1 MSKFLFFD
9 IDGTLVG
16 KSRHITEKTK
26 EAIQAAKDAGN
37 KVFLCTGRA
46 PTSIVGDVKA
56 LPVDGIVASAG
67 GFVQVDGKYI
77 FKNFMDK
84 YTLSEMMT
92 LFVNHGILFCLE
104 TEHAI
109 YQTPGVNE
117 FFDKRHTKEFG
128 ENVELQRFF
137 ELKRQEENRIPVSK
151 FDLENTG
158 VTKIGFIAPDPIAF
172 YDCVKYIAPMFNIVT
187 FSKYEDDFINNEYIN
202 KAYKNLRDK
211 FVYKEEGFELISKLT
226 KEIEEKNIKEG
237 QEREKYMKNN
247 KPIITYILIFINI
260 VMFVLMY
267 MLGNGSENT
276 NTLIDFGAN
285 YILLTKAGEY
295 YRLITSGFLH
305 IGVIHL
311 LLNMYSLYIVG
322 TQVEYFYGK
331 VKYIIIYLFSLIM
344 GSLFT
349 VALSSVNTV
358 SAGASGAIFGLLGS
372 ILYFGVKY
380 RGYIGNSLVNQIV
393 PVVVLNLIIG
403 FTTPGIGNAAHIGGL
418 VGGYLISMA
427 VGIGIDKKEQ
437 QGSKINGIIIST
449 ILTIFMIYIGFIR

>member
-1 MSKFLFFD
+1 MDLTVMDSYDLLVMKLIHYFIVSENYTPIIIKGIDDEVWLENKNNEYSIIRIVTRKIINKEQYDYD
-9 IDGTLVG
+9 IL
-16 KSRHITEKTK
+16 KTK
-26 EAIQAAKDAGN
+26 HIAKQLKRKLLDFSMNVLSIYLDKNFYTN
-37 KVFLCTGRA
+37 KIDNF
-46 PTSIVGDVKA
+46 DE
-56 LPVDGIVASAG
+56 
-67 GFVQVDGKYI
+67 KYI
-77 FKNFMDK
+77 
-84 YTLSEMMT
+84 S
-92 LFVNHGILFCLE
+92 IL
-104 TEHAI
+104 I
-109 YQTPGVNE
+109 K
-117 FFDKRHTKEFG
+117 D
-128 ENVELQRFF
+128 
-137 ELKRQEENRIPVSK
+137 
-151 FDLENTG
+151 
-158 VTKIGFIAPDPIAF
+158 
-172 YDCVKYIAPMFNIVT
+172 
-187 FSKYEDDFINNEYIN
+187 EDDFINNEYIN

-211 FVYKEEGFELISKLT
+211 FTYKEEGFELISKLT

-237 QEREKYMKNN
+237 QETEKYMRNN

>member
-1 MSKFLFFD
+1 MDLTIMDSYDLLVMKLIHYFIVSENYTPIIIKGIDDEVWLENKNNEYSIIRIVTRKIINKEQYDYD
-9 IDGTLVG
+9 IL
-16 KSRHITEKTK
+16 KTK
-26 EAIQAAKDAGN
+26 HIAKQLKRKLLDFSMNVLSIYLDKNFYTN
-37 KVFLCTGRA
+37 KIDNF
-46 PTSIVGDVKA
+46 DE
-56 LPVDGIVASAG
+56 
-67 GFVQVDGKYI
+67 KYI
-77 FKNFMDK
+77 
-84 YTLSEMMT
+84 S
-92 LFVNHGILFCLE
+92 IL
-104 TEHAI
+104 I
-109 YQTPGVNE
+109 K
-117 FFDKRHTKEFG
+117 D
-128 ENVELQRFF
+128 
-137 ELKRQEENRIPVSK
+137 
-151 FDLENTG
+151 
-158 VTKIGFIAPDPIAF
+158 
-172 YDCVKYIAPMFNIVT
+172 
-187 FSKYEDDFINNEYIN
+187 EDDFINNEYIN

-226 KEIEEKNIKEG
+226 KEIEEKNIKEE
-237 QEREKYMKNN
+237 QIMEKYMKNN

-322 TQVEYFYGK
+322 SQVEYFYGK

-372 ILYFGVKY
+372 ILYFGIKY

-418 VGGYLISMA
+418 IGGYLISMA

-437 QGSKINGIIIST
+437 RSSRINGIIISA
-449 ILTIFMIYIGFIR
+449 ILTIFMIYIGFVR

>member
-1 MSKFLFFD
+1 MDLTVMDSYDLLVMKLIHYFIVSENYTPIIIKGIDDEVWLENKNKEYSIIRIVTRNIINKEQYDYD
-9 IDGTLVG
+9 IL
-16 KSRHITEKTK
+16 KTK
-26 EAIQAAKDAGN
+26 HIVKQLKRKLIDFSMNVLSIYLDKNFYTN
-37 KVFLCTGRA
+37 KIDNF
-46 PTSIVGDVKA
+46 DE
-56 LPVDGIVASAG
+56 
-67 GFVQVDGKYI
+67 KYI
-77 FKNFMDK
+77 
-84 YTLSEMMT
+84 S
-92 LFVNHGILFCLE
+92 IL
-104 TEHAI
+104 I
-109 YQTPGVNE
+109 K
-117 FFDKRHTKEFG
+117 D
-128 ENVELQRFF
+128 
-137 ELKRQEENRIPVSK
+137 
-151 FDLENTG
+151 
-158 VTKIGFIAPDPIAF
+158 
-172 YDCVKYIAPMFNIVT
+172 
-187 FSKYEDDFINNEYIN
+187 EDDFINNEYIN
-202 KAYKNLRDK
+202 KAYKQVIDK
-211 FVYKEEGFELISKLT
+211 FTYKEEGFELISKLT

-322 TQVEYFYGK
+322 SQVEYFYGK

-372 ILYFGVKY
+372 ILYFGIKY

-393 PVVVLNLIIG
+393 PVVVLNLIFG

-418 VGGYLISMA
+418 IGGYLISMA
-427 VGIGIDKKEQ
+427 VGLGIYKKEQ
-437 QGSKINGIIIST
+437 RSSRINGIIISA
-449 ILTIFMIYIGFIR
+449 ILTIFMIYIGFVR

>member
-1 MSKFLFFD
+1 MDLTVMDSYDLLVMKLIHYFIVNENYTPIIIKGIDDEVWLENKNKEYSIIRIVTRNIINKEQYDYD
-9 IDGTLVG
+9 IL
-16 KSRHITEKTK
+16 KTK
-26 EAIQAAKDAGN
+26 HIVKQLKRKLIDFSMNVLSIYLDKNFYTN
-37 KVFLCTGRA
+37 KIDNF
-46 PTSIVGDVKA
+46 DE
-56 LPVDGIVASAG
+56 
-67 GFVQVDGKYI
+67 KYI
-77 FKNFMDK
+77 
-84 YTLSEMMT
+84 S
-92 LFVNHGILFCLE
+92 IL
-104 TEHAI
+104 I
-109 YQTPGVNE
+109 K
-117 FFDKRHTKEFG
+117 D
-128 ENVELQRFF
+128 
-137 ELKRQEENRIPVSK
+137 
-151 FDLENTG
+151 
-158 VTKIGFIAPDPIAF
+158 
-172 YDCVKYIAPMFNIVT
+172 
-187 FSKYEDDFINNEYIN
+187 EDDFINNEYIN
-202 KAYKNLRDK
+202 KAYKQVIDK
-211 FVYKEEGFELISKLT
+211 FTYKEEGFELISKLT

-322 TQVEYFYGK
+322 SQVEYFYGK

-372 ILYFGVKY
+372 ILYFGIKY

-418 VGGYLISMA
+418 IGGYLISMA

-437 QGSKINGIIIST
+437 RSSRINGIIISA
-449 ILTIFMIYIGFIR
+449 ILTIFMIYIGFVR

>member
-1 MSKFLFFD
+1 MDLTIMDSYDLLVMKLIHYFIVSENYTPIIIKGIDDEVWLENKNKEYSIIRIVTKNIINKEQYDYD
-9 IDGTLVG
+9 IL
-16 KSRHITEKTK
+16 KTK
-26 EAIQAAKDAGN
+26 HIVKQLKRKLIDFSMNVLSIYLDKNFYTN
-37 KVFLCTGRA
+37 KIDNF
-46 PTSIVGDVKA
+46 DE
-56 LPVDGIVASAG
+56 
-67 GFVQVDGKYI
+67 KYI
-77 FKNFMDK
+77 
-84 YTLSEMMT
+84 S
-92 LFVNHGILFCLE
+92 IL
-104 TEHAI
+104 I
-109 YQTPGVNE
+109 K
-117 FFDKRHTKEFG
+117 D
-128 ENVELQRFF
+128 
-137 ELKRQEENRIPVSK
+137 
-151 FDLENTG
+151 
-158 VTKIGFIAPDPIAF
+158 
-172 YDCVKYIAPMFNIVT
+172 
-187 FSKYEDDFINNEYIN
+187 EDDFIKNEYIN
-202 KAYKNLRDK
+202 KAYKQVIDK
-211 FVYKEEGFELISKLT
+211 FTYKEEGFELISKLT

-237 QEREKYMKNN
+237 QEREKYMRNN

-372 ILYFGVKY
+372 ILYFGIKY

-418 VGGYLISMA
+418 IGGYLISMA

-437 QGSKINGIIIST
+437 RSSRINGIIISA
-449 ILTIFMIYIGFIR
+449 ILTIFMIYIGFVR

>member
-1 MSKFLFFD
+1 MDLTIMDSYDLLVMKLIHYFIVSENYTPIIIKGIDDEVWLENKNNEYSIIRIVTRKIINKEQYDYD
-9 IDGTLVG
+9 IL
-16 KSRHITEKTK
+16 KTK
-26 EAIQAAKDAGN
+26 HIAKQLKRKLLDFSMNVLSIYLDKNFYTN
-37 KVFLCTGRA
+37 KIDNF
-46 PTSIVGDVKA
+46 DE
-56 LPVDGIVASAG
+56 
-67 GFVQVDGKYI
+67 KYI
-77 FKNFMDK
+77 
-84 YTLSEMMT
+84 S
-92 LFVNHGILFCLE
+92 IL
-104 TEHAI
+104 I
-109 YQTPGVNE
+109 K
-117 FFDKRHTKEFG
+117 D
-128 ENVELQRFF
+128 
-137 ELKRQEENRIPVSK
+137 
-151 FDLENTG
+151 
-158 VTKIGFIAPDPIAF
+158 
-172 YDCVKYIAPMFNIVT
+172 
-187 FSKYEDDFINNEYIN
+187 EDDFINNEYIN

-349 VALSSVNTV
+349 VTLSSVNTV

>member
-1 MSKFLFFD
+1 MDLTIMDSYDLLVMKLIHYFIVSENYTPIIIKGIDDEVWLENKNNEYSIIRIVTRKIINKEQYDYD
-9 IDGTLVG
+9 IL
-16 KSRHITEKTK
+16 KTK
-26 EAIQAAKDAGN
+26 HIAKQLKRKLLDFSMNVLSIYLDKNFYTN
-37 KVFLCTGRA
+37 KIDNF
-46 PTSIVGDVKA
+46 DE
-56 LPVDGIVASAG
+56 
-67 GFVQVDGKYI
+67 KYI
-77 FKNFMDK
+77 
-84 YTLSEMMT
+84 S
-92 LFVNHGILFCLE
+92 IL
-104 TEHAI
+104 I
-109 YQTPGVNE
+109 K
-117 FFDKRHTKEFG
+117 D
-128 ENVELQRFF
+128 
-137 ELKRQEENRIPVSK
+137 
-151 FDLENTG
+151 
-158 VTKIGFIAPDPIAF
+158 
-172 YDCVKYIAPMFNIVT
+172 
-187 FSKYEDDFINNEYIN
+187 EDDFINNEYIN

-305 IGVIHL
+305 IGLIHL

-380 RGYIGNSLVNQIV
+380 RGYIGNSLINQIV
-393 PVVVLNLIIG
+393 PVVALNLIIG

>member
-1 MSKFLFFD
+1 MDLTIMDSYDLLVMKLIHYFIVSENYTPIIIKGIDDEVWIENKNNEYSIIRIVTRKIINKEQYDYD
-9 IDGTLVG
+9 IL
-16 KSRHITEKTK
+16 KTK
-26 EAIQAAKDAGN
+26 HIAKQLKRKLLDFSMNVLSIYLDKNFYTN
-37 KVFLCTGRA
+37 KIDNF
-46 PTSIVGDVKA
+46 DE
-56 LPVDGIVASAG
+56 
-67 GFVQVDGKYI
+67 KYI
-77 FKNFMDK
+77 
-84 YTLSEMMT
+84 S
-92 LFVNHGILFCLE
+92 IL
-104 TEHAI
+104 I
-109 YQTPGVNE
+109 K
-117 FFDKRHTKEFG
+117 D
-128 ENVELQRFF
+128 
-137 ELKRQEENRIPVSK
+137 
-151 FDLENTG
+151 
-158 VTKIGFIAPDPIAF
+158 
-172 YDCVKYIAPMFNIVT
+172 
-187 FSKYEDDFINNEYIN
+187 EDDFINNEYIN

>member
-1 MSKFLFFD
+1 MDLTIMDSYDLLVMKLIHYFIVSENYTPIIIKGIDDEVWLENKNNEYSIIRIVTRKIINKEQYDYD
-9 IDGTLVG
+9 IL
-16 KSRHITEKTK
+16 KTK
-26 EAIQAAKDAGN
+26 HIAKQLKRKLLDFSMNVLSIYLDKNFYTN
-37 KVFLCTGRA
+37 KIDNF
-46 PTSIVGDVKA
+46 DE
-56 LPVDGIVASAG
+56 
-67 GFVQVDGKYI
+67 KYI
-77 FKNFMDK
+77 
-84 YTLSEMMT
+84 S
-92 LFVNHGILFCLE
+92 IL
-104 TEHAI
+104 I
-109 YQTPGVNE
+109 K
-117 FFDKRHTKEFG
+117 D
-128 ENVELQRFF
+128 
-137 ELKRQEENRIPVSK
+137 
-151 FDLENTG
+151 
-158 VTKIGFIAPDPIAF
+158 
-172 YDCVKYIAPMFNIVT
+172 
-187 FSKYEDDFINNEYIN
+187 EDDFINNEYIN

-418 VGGYLISMA
+418 IGGYLISMA

-437 QGSKINGIIIST
+437 RSSRINGIIISA
-449 ILTIFMIYIGFIR
+449 ILTIFMIYIGFVR

>member
-1 MSKFLFFD
+1 MDLTIMDSYDLLVMKLIHYFIVSENYTPIIIKG
-9 IDGTLVG
+9 IDDEVWLENKNNEYSIIRIVTRKIINKEQYDYDVL
-16 KSRHITEKTK
+16 KTK
-26 EAIQAAKDAGN
+26 HIAKQLKRKLLDFSMNVLSIYLDKNFYTN
-37 KVFLCTGRA
+37 KIDNF
-46 PTSIVGDVKA
+46 DE
-56 LPVDGIVASAG
+56 
-67 GFVQVDGKYI
+67 KYI
-77 FKNFMDK
+77 
-84 YTLSEMMT
+84 S
-92 LFVNHGILFCLE
+92 IL
-104 TEHAI
+104 I
-109 YQTPGVNE
+109 K
-117 FFDKRHTKEFG
+117 D
-128 ENVELQRFF
+128 
-137 ELKRQEENRIPVSK
+137 
-151 FDLENTG
+151 
-158 VTKIGFIAPDPIAF
+158 
-172 YDCVKYIAPMFNIVT
+172 
-187 FSKYEDDFINNEYIN
+187 EDDFINNEYIN

-372 ILYFGVKY
+372 ILYFGIKY

-418 VGGYLISMA
+418 IGGYLISMA

-437 QGSKINGIIIST
+437 RSSRINGIIISA
-449 ILTIFMIYIGFIR
+449 ILTIFMIYIGFVR

>member
-1 MSKFLFFD
+1 MDLTIMDSYDLLVMKLIHYFIVSENYTPIIIKGIDDEVWLENKNNEYSIIRIVTRKIINKEQYDYD
-9 IDGTLVG
+9 IL
-16 KSRHITEKTK
+16 KTK
-26 EAIQAAKDAGN
+26 HIAKQLKRKLLDFSMNVLSIYLDKNFYTN
-37 KVFLCTGRA
+37 KIDNF
-46 PTSIVGDVKA
+46 DE
-56 LPVDGIVASAG
+56 
-67 GFVQVDGKYI
+67 KYI
-77 FKNFMDK
+77 
-84 YTLSEMMT
+84 S
-92 LFVNHGILFCLE
+92 IL
-104 TEHAI
+104 I
-109 YQTPGVNE
+109 K
-117 FFDKRHTKEFG
+117 D
-128 ENVELQRFF
+128 
-137 ELKRQEENRIPVSK
+137 
-151 FDLENTG
+151 
-158 VTKIGFIAPDPIAF
+158 
-172 YDCVKYIAPMFNIVT
+172 
-187 FSKYEDDFINNEYIN
+187 EDDFINNEYIN

>member
-1 MSKFLFFD
+1 MDLTIMDSYDLLVMKLIHYFIVSENYTPIIIKGIDDEVWLENKNNEYSIIRIVTRKIINKEQYDYD
-9 IDGTLVG
+9 IL
-16 KSRHITEKTK
+16 KTK
-26 EAIQAAKDAGN
+26 HIAKQLKRKLLDFSMNVLSIYLDKNFYTN
-37 KVFLCTGRA
+37 KIDNF
-46 PTSIVGDVKA
+46 DE
-56 LPVDGIVASAG
+56 
-67 GFVQVDGKYI
+67 KYI
-77 FKNFMDK
+77 
-84 YTLSEMMT
+84 S
-92 LFVNHGILFCLE
+92 IL
-104 TEHAI
+104 I
-109 YQTPGVNE
+109 K
-117 FFDKRHTKEFG
+117 D
-128 ENVELQRFF
+128 
-137 ELKRQEENRIPVSK
+137 
-151 FDLENTG
+151 
-158 VTKIGFIAPDPIAF
+158 
-172 YDCVKYIAPMFNIVT
+172 
-187 FSKYEDDFINNEYIN
+187 EDDFINNEYIN

-372 ILYFGVKY
+372 ILYFGIKY

-418 VGGYLISMA
+418 IGGYLISMA

-437 QGSKINGIIIST
+437 RSSRINGIIISA
-449 ILTIFMIYIGFIR
+449 ILTIFMIYIGFVR

>member
-1 MSKFLFFD
+1 MDLTIMD
-9 IDGTLVG
+9 NYDLLVMKMIHYFIVKENYSPIIIKG
-16 KSRHITEKTK
+16 IEDEIWLENKNNEYSIVRIVTRKIINKEQYDYDVLKTK
-26 EAIQAAKDAGN
+26 HIAKQLKRKLLDFSMN
-37 KVFLCTGRA
+37 VL
-46 PTSIVGDVKA
+46 SIYLDKNFYTKEI
-56 LPVDGIVASAG
+56 DNFDDKYIGIV
-67 GFVQVDGKYI
+67 
-77 FKNFMDK
+77 
-84 YTLSEMMT
+84 
-92 LFVNHGILFCLE
+92 
-104 TEHAI
+104 
-109 YQTPGVNE
+109 
-117 FFDKRHTKEFG
+117 
-128 ENVELQRFF
+128 
-137 ELKRQEENRIPVSK
+137 
-151 FDLENTG
+151 
-158 VTKIGFIAPDPIAF
+158 
-172 YDCVKYIAPMFNIVT
+172 VKD
-187 FSKYEDDFINNEYIN
+187 EDDFINNEYIN

-305 IGVIHL
+305 IGLIHL

-380 RGYIGNSLVNQIV
+380 RGYIGNSLINQIV
-393 PVVVLNLIIG
+393 PVVALNLIIG

>member
-1 MSKFLFFD
+1 MDLTIMDSYDLLVMKLIHYFIVSENYTPIIRIDDEVWLENKNNEYSIIRIVTRKIINKEQYDYD
-9 IDGTLVG
+9 IL
-16 KSRHITEKTK
+16 KTK
-26 EAIQAAKDAGN
+26 HIAKQLKRKLLDFSMNVLSIYLDKNFYTN
-37 KVFLCTGRA
+37 KIDNF
-46 PTSIVGDVKA
+46 DE
-56 LPVDGIVASAG
+56 
-67 GFVQVDGKYI
+67 KYI
-77 FKNFMDK
+77 
-84 YTLSEMMT
+84 S
-92 LFVNHGILFCLE
+92 IL
-104 TEHAI
+104 I
-109 YQTPGVNE
+109 K
-117 FFDKRHTKEFG
+117 D
-128 ENVELQRFF
+128 
-137 ELKRQEENRIPVSK
+137 
-151 FDLENTG
+151 
-158 VTKIGFIAPDPIAF
+158 
-172 YDCVKYIAPMFNIVT
+172 
-187 FSKYEDDFINNEYIN
+187 EDDFINNEYIN

-393 PVVVLNLIIG
+393 PVVILNLIIG

>member
-1 MSKFLFFD
+1 MDLTVMDSYDLLVMKLIHYFIVSENYTPIIIKGIDDEVWLENKNNEYSIIRIVTRKIINKEQYDYD
-9 IDGTLVG
+9 IL
-16 KSRHITEKTK
+16 KTK
-26 EAIQAAKDAGN
+26 HIAKQLKRKLLDFSMNVLSIYLDKNFYTN
-37 KVFLCTGRA
+37 KIDNF
-46 PTSIVGDVKA
+46 DE
-56 LPVDGIVASAG
+56 
-67 GFVQVDGKYI
+67 KYI
-77 FKNFMDK
+77 
-84 YTLSEMMT
+84 S
-92 LFVNHGILFCLE
+92 IL
-104 TEHAI
+104 I
-109 YQTPGVNE
+109 K
-117 FFDKRHTKEFG
+117 D
-128 ENVELQRFF
+128 
-137 ELKRQEENRIPVSK
+137 
-151 FDLENTG
+151 
-158 VTKIGFIAPDPIAF
+158 
-172 YDCVKYIAPMFNIVT
+172 
-187 FSKYEDDFINNEYIN
+187 EDDFINNEYIN

-226 KEIEEKNIKEG
+226 KEIEEKNSKEG

-322 TQVEYFYGK
+322 SQVEYFYGK

-372 ILYFGVKY
+372 ILYFGIKY

-418 VGGYLISMA
+418 IGGYLISMA

-437 QGSKINGIIIST
+437 RSSRINGIIISA
-449 ILTIFMIYIGFIR
+449 ILTIFMIYIGFVR

>member
-1 MSKFLFFD
+1 MDLTVMDSYDLLVMKLIHYFIVSENYTPIIIKGISDEIWLENKNKEYSIIRIVTKNIINKEQYDYD
-9 IDGTLVG
+9 IL
-16 KSRHITEKTK
+16 KTK
-26 EAIQAAKDAGN
+26 HIVKQLKRKLIDFSMNVLSIYLDKNFYTN
-37 KVFLCTGRA
+37 KIDNF
-46 PTSIVGDVKA
+46 DE
-56 LPVDGIVASAG
+56 
-67 GFVQVDGKYI
+67 KYI
-77 FKNFMDK
+77 
-84 YTLSEMMT
+84 S
-92 LFVNHGILFCLE
+92 IL
-104 TEHAI
+104 I
-109 YQTPGVNE
+109 K
-117 FFDKRHTKEFG
+117 D
-128 ENVELQRFF
+128 
-137 ELKRQEENRIPVSK
+137 
-151 FDLENTG
+151 
-158 VTKIGFIAPDPIAF
+158 
-172 YDCVKYIAPMFNIVT
+172 
-187 FSKYEDDFINNEYIN
+187 EDDFINNEYIN
-202 KAYKNLRDK
+202 KAYKQVIDK
-211 FVYKEEGFELISKLT
+211 FTYKEEGFELISKLA

-237 QEREKYMKNN
+237 QEREKYMRNN

-311 LLNMYSLYIVG
+311 LLNIYSLYIVG
-322 TQVEYFYGK
+322 SQVEYFYGK

-372 ILYFGVKY
+372 ILYFGIKY

-393 PVVVLNLIIG
+393 PVAVLNLIIG

-418 VGGYLISMA
+418 IGGYLISMA

-437 QGSKINGIIIST
+437 RSSRINGIIISA
-449 ILTIFMIYIGFIR
+449 ILTIFMIYIGFVR

>member
-1 MSKFLFFD
+1 MDLTVMDSYDLLVMKLIHYFIVSENYTPIIIKGIDDEVWLENKNNEYSIIRIVTRKIINKEQYDYD
-9 IDGTLVG
+9 IL
-16 KSRHITEKTK
+16 KTK
-26 EAIQAAKDAGN
+26 HIAKQLKRKLLDFSMNVLSIYLDKNFYTN
-37 KVFLCTGRA
+37 KIDNF
-46 PTSIVGDVKA
+46 DE
-56 LPVDGIVASAG
+56 
-67 GFVQVDGKYI
+67 KYI
-77 FKNFMDK
+77 
-84 YTLSEMMT
+84 S
-92 LFVNHGILFCLE
+92 IL
-104 TEHAI
+104 I
-109 YQTPGVNE
+109 K
-117 FFDKRHTKEFG
+117 D
-128 ENVELQRFF
+128 
-137 ELKRQEENRIPVSK
+137 
-151 FDLENTG
+151 
-158 VTKIGFIAPDPIAF
+158 
-172 YDCVKYIAPMFNIVT
+172 
-187 FSKYEDDFINNEYIN
+187 EDDFINNEYIN

-211 FVYKEEGFELISKLT
+211 FTYKEEGFELISKLT

-237 QEREKYMKNN
+237 QEREKYMRNN

-322 TQVEYFYGK
+322 SQVEYFYGK

-372 ILYFGVKY
+372 ILYFGIKY

-418 VGGYLISMA
+418 IGGYLISMA

-437 QGSKINGIIIST
+437 RSSRINGIIISA
-449 ILTIFMIYIGFIR
+449 ILTIFMIYIGFVR

>member
-1 MSKFLFFD
+1 MDLTIMDSYDLLVMKLIHYFIVSENYTPIIIKGIDDEVWLENKNNEYSIIRIVTRKIINKEQYDYD
-9 IDGTLVG
+9 IL
-16 KSRHITEKTK
+16 KTK
-26 EAIQAAKDAGN
+26 HIAKQLKRKLLDFSMNVLSIYLDKNFYTN
-37 KVFLCTGRA
+37 KIDNF
-46 PTSIVGDVKA
+46 DE
-56 LPVDGIVASAG
+56 
-67 GFVQVDGKYI
+67 KYI
-77 FKNFMDK
+77 
-84 YTLSEMMT
+84 S
-92 LFVNHGILFCLE
+92 IL
-104 TEHAI
+104 I
-109 YQTPGVNE
+109 K
-117 FFDKRHTKEFG
+117 D
-128 ENVELQRFF
+128 
-137 ELKRQEENRIPVSK
+137 
-151 FDLENTG
+151 
-158 VTKIGFIAPDPIAF
+158 
-172 YDCVKYIAPMFNIVT
+172 
-187 FSKYEDDFINNEYIN
+187 EDDFINNEYIN

-380 RGYIGNSLVNQIV
+380 REYIGNSLVNQIV

>member
-1 MSKFLFFD
+1 MDLTIMDSYDLLVMKLIHYFIVSENYTPIIIKGIDDEVWLENKNNEYSIIRIVTRKIINKEQYDYD
-9 IDGTLVG
+9 IL
-16 KSRHITEKTK
+16 KTK
-26 EAIQAAKDAGN
+26 HIVKQLKRKLIDFSMNVLSIYLDKNFYTN
-37 KVFLCTGRA
+37 KIDNF
-46 PTSIVGDVKA
+46 DE
-56 LPVDGIVASAG
+56 
-67 GFVQVDGKYI
+67 KYI
-77 FKNFMDK
+77 
-84 YTLSEMMT
+84 S
-92 LFVNHGILFCLE
+92 IL
-104 TEHAI
+104 I
-109 YQTPGVNE
+109 K
-117 FFDKRHTKEFG
+117 D
-128 ENVELQRFF
+128 
-137 ELKRQEENRIPVSK
+137 
-151 FDLENTG
+151 
-158 VTKIGFIAPDPIAF
+158 
-172 YDCVKYIAPMFNIVT
+172 
-187 FSKYEDDFINNEYIN
+187 EDDFINNEYIN
-202 KAYKNLRDK
+202 KAYKQVIDK
-211 FVYKEEGFELISKLT
+211 FTYKEEGFELISKLT

-237 QEREKYMKNN
+237 QEREKYMRNN

-322 TQVEYFYGK
+322 SQVEYFYGK

-418 VGGYLISMA
+418 IGGYLISMA

-437 QGSKINGIIIST
+437 RSSRINGIIIST
-449 ILTIFMIYIGFIR
+449 ILTIFMIYIGFVR

>member
-1 MSKFLFFD
+1 MDLTVMDSYDLLVMKLIHYFIVSENYTPIIIKGISDEVWLENKNKEYSIIRIVTKNIINKEQYDYD
-9 IDGTLVG
+9 IL
-16 KSRHITEKTK
+16 KTK
-26 EAIQAAKDAGN
+26 HIVKQLKRKLIDFSMNVLSIYLDKNFYTN
-37 KVFLCTGRA
+37 KIDNF
-46 PTSIVGDVKA
+46 DE
-56 LPVDGIVASAG
+56 
-67 GFVQVDGKYI
+67 KYI
-77 FKNFMDK
+77 
-84 YTLSEMMT
+84 S
-92 LFVNHGILFCLE
+92 IL
-104 TEHAI
+104 I
-109 YQTPGVNE
+109 K
-117 FFDKRHTKEFG
+117 D
-128 ENVELQRFF
+128 
-137 ELKRQEENRIPVSK
+137 
-151 FDLENTG
+151 
-158 VTKIGFIAPDPIAF
+158 
-172 YDCVKYIAPMFNIVT
+172 
-187 FSKYEDDFINNEYIN
+187 EDDFKNNEYIN
-202 KAYKNLRDK
+202 KAYKQVIDK
-211 FVYKEEGFELISKLT
+211 FTYKEEGFELISKLT

-237 QEREKYMKNN
+237 QEREKYMRNN

-322 TQVEYFYGK
+322 SQVEYFYGK

-372 ILYFGVKY
+372 ILYFGIKY

-418 VGGYLISMA
+418 IGGYLISMA

-437 QGSKINGIIIST
+437 KSSRINGIIISS
-449 ILTIFMIYIGFIR
+449 ILTIFMIYIGFVR

>member
-1 MSKFLFFD
+1 MDLTVMDSYDLLVMKLIHYFIVSENYTPIIIKGIDDEVWLENKNNEYSIIRIVTRKIINKEQYDYD
-9 IDGTLVG
+9 IL
-16 KSRHITEKTK
+16 KTK
-26 EAIQAAKDAGN
+26 HIAKQLKRKLLDFSMNVLSIYLDKNFYTN
-37 KVFLCTGRA
+37 KIDNF
-46 PTSIVGDVKA
+46 DE
-56 LPVDGIVASAG
+56 
-67 GFVQVDGKYI
+67 KYI
-77 FKNFMDK
+77 
-84 YTLSEMMT
+84 S
-92 LFVNHGILFCLE
+92 IL
-104 TEHAI
+104 I
-109 YQTPGVNE
+109 K
-117 FFDKRHTKEFG
+117 D
-128 ENVELQRFF
+128 
-137 ELKRQEENRIPVSK
+137 
-151 FDLENTG
+151 
-158 VTKIGFIAPDPIAF
+158 
-172 YDCVKYIAPMFNIVT
+172 
-187 FSKYEDDFINNEYIN
+187 EDDFINNEYIN

-211 FVYKEEGFELISKLT
+211 FTYKEEGFELISKLT

-237 QEREKYMKNN
+237 QEREKYMRNN

-322 TQVEYFYGK
+322 SQVEYFYGK

-418 VGGYLISMA
+418 IGGYLISMA

-437 QGSKINGIIIST
+437 RSSRINGIIISA
-449 ILTIFMIYIGFIR
+449 ILTIFMIYIGFVR

>member
-1 MSKFLFFD
+1 MDLTIMDSYDLLVMKLIHYFIVSENYTPIIIKGIDDEVWLENKNNEYSIIRIVTRKIINKEQYDYD
-9 IDGTLVG
+9 IL
-16 KSRHITEKTK
+16 KTK
-26 EAIQAAKDAGN
+26 HIAKQLKRKLLDFSMNVLSIYLDKNFYTN
-37 KVFLCTGRA
+37 KIDNF
-46 PTSIVGDVKA
+46 DE
-56 LPVDGIVASAG
+56 
-67 GFVQVDGKYI
+67 KYI
-77 FKNFMDK
+77 
-84 YTLSEMMT
+84 S
-92 LFVNHGILFCLE
+92 IL
-104 TEHAI
+104 I
-109 YQTPGVNE
+109 K
-117 FFDKRHTKEFG
+117 D
-128 ENVELQRFF
+128 
-137 ELKRQEENRIPVSK
+137 
-151 FDLENTG
+151 
-158 VTKIGFIAPDPIAF
+158 
-172 YDCVKYIAPMFNIVT
+172 
-187 FSKYEDDFINNEYIN
+187 EDDFINNEYIN

-331 VKYIIIYLFSLIM
+331 VKYIIIYLFSLIT

-393 PVVVLNLIIG
+393 PVVILNLIIG

>member
-1 MSKFLFFD
+1 MDLTVMDSYDLLVMKLIHYFIVSENYTPIIIKGIDDEVWLENKNNEYSIIRIVTRKIINKEQYDYD
-9 IDGTLVG
+9 IL
-16 KSRHITEKTK
+16 KTK
-26 EAIQAAKDAGN
+26 HIVKQLKRKLIDFSMNVLSIYLDKNFYTN
-37 KVFLCTGRA
+37 KIDNF
-46 PTSIVGDVKA
+46 DE
-56 LPVDGIVASAG
+56 
-67 GFVQVDGKYI
+67 KYI
-77 FKNFMDK
+77 
-84 YTLSEMMT
+84 S
-92 LFVNHGILFCLE
+92 IL
-104 TEHAI
+104 I
-109 YQTPGVNE
+109 K
-117 FFDKRHTKEFG
+117 D
-128 ENVELQRFF
+128 
-137 ELKRQEENRIPVSK
+137 
-151 FDLENTG
+151 
-158 VTKIGFIAPDPIAF
+158 
-172 YDCVKYIAPMFNIVT
+172 
-187 FSKYEDDFINNEYIN
+187 EDDFINNEYIN
-202 KAYKNLRDK
+202 KAYKQVIDK
-211 FVYKEEGFELISKLT
+211 FTYKEEGFELISKLT

-237 QEREKYMKNN
+237 QEREKYMRNN

-322 TQVEYFYGK
+322 SQVEYFYGK

-418 VGGYLISMA
+418 IGGYLISMA

-437 QGSKINGIIIST
+437 RSSRINGIIIST
-449 ILTIFMIYIGFIR
+449 ILTIFMIYIGFVR

>member
-1 MSKFLFFD
+1 MDLTVMDSYDLLVMKLIHYFIVSENYTPIIIKGIDDEVWLENKNNEYSIIRIVTRKIINKEQYDYD
-9 IDGTLVG
+9 IL
-16 KSRHITEKTK
+16 KTK
-26 EAIQAAKDAGN
+26 HIAKQLKRKLLDFSMNVLSIYLDKNFYTN
-37 KVFLCTGRA
+37 KIDNF
-46 PTSIVGDVKA
+46 DE
-56 LPVDGIVASAG
+56 
-67 GFVQVDGKYI
+67 KYI
-77 FKNFMDK
+77 
-84 YTLSEMMT
+84 S
-92 LFVNHGILFCLE
+92 IL
-104 TEHAI
+104 I
-109 YQTPGVNE
+109 K
-117 FFDKRHTKEFG
+117 D
-128 ENVELQRFF
+128 
-137 ELKRQEENRIPVSK
+137 
-151 FDLENTG
+151 
-158 VTKIGFIAPDPIAF
+158 
-172 YDCVKYIAPMFNIVT
+172 
-187 FSKYEDDFINNEYIN
+187 EDDFINNEYIN

-211 FVYKEEGFELISKLT
+211 FTYKEEGFELISKLT

-418 VGGYLISMA
+418 IGGYLISMA

-437 QGSKINGIIIST
+437 RSSRINGIIISA
-449 ILTIFMIYIGFIR
+449 ILTIFMIYIGFVR

>member
-1 MSKFLFFD
+1 MDLTVMDSYDLLVMKLIHYFIVSENYTPIIIKGISDEIWLENKNKEYSIIRIVTKNIINKEQYDYD
-9 IDGTLVG
+9 IL
-16 KSRHITEKTK
+16 KTK
-26 EAIQAAKDAGN
+26 HIVKQLKRKLIDFSMNVLSIYLDKNFYTN
-37 KVFLCTGRA
+37 KIDNF
-46 PTSIVGDVKA
+46 DE
-56 LPVDGIVASAG
+56 
-67 GFVQVDGKYI
+67 KYI
-77 FKNFMDK
+77 
-84 YTLSEMMT
+84 S
-92 LFVNHGILFCLE
+92 IL
-104 TEHAI
+104 I
-109 YQTPGVNE
+109 K
-117 FFDKRHTKEFG
+117 D
-128 ENVELQRFF
+128 
-137 ELKRQEENRIPVSK
+137 
-151 FDLENTG
+151 
-158 VTKIGFIAPDPIAF
+158 
-172 YDCVKYIAPMFNIVT
+172 
-187 FSKYEDDFINNEYIN
+187 EDDFINNEYIN
-202 KAYKNLRDK
+202 KAYKQVIDK
-211 FVYKEEGFELISKLT
+211 FTYKEEGFELISKLT

-237 QEREKYMKNN
+237 QEREKYMRNN

-322 TQVEYFYGK
+322 SQVEYFYGK

-372 ILYFGVKY
+372 ILYFGIKY

-418 VGGYLISMA
+418 IGGYLISMA

-437 QGSKINGIIIST
+437 RSSRINGIIISA
-449 ILTIFMIYIGFIR
+449 ILIIFMIYIGFVR

>member
-1 MSKFLFFD
+1 MDLTVMDSYDLLVMKLIHYFIVSENYTPIIIKGISDEIWLENKNKEYSIIRIVTKNIINKEQYDYD
-9 IDGTLVG
+9 IL
-16 KSRHITEKTK
+16 KTK
-26 EAIQAAKDAGN
+26 HIVKQLKRKLIDFSMNVLSIYLDKNFYTN
-37 KVFLCTGRA
+37 KIDNF
-46 PTSIVGDVKA
+46 DE
-56 LPVDGIVASAG
+56 
-67 GFVQVDGKYI
+67 KYI
-77 FKNFMDK
+77 
-84 YTLSEMMT
+84 S
-92 LFVNHGILFCLE
+92 IL
-104 TEHAI
+104 I
-109 YQTPGVNE
+109 K
-117 FFDKRHTKEFG
+117 D
-128 ENVELQRFF
+128 
-137 ELKRQEENRIPVSK
+137 
-151 FDLENTG
+151 
-158 VTKIGFIAPDPIAF
+158 
-172 YDCVKYIAPMFNIVT
+172 
-187 FSKYEDDFINNEYIN
+187 EDDFINNEYIN
-202 KAYKNLRDK
+202 KAYKQVIDK
-211 FVYKEEGFELISKLT
+211 FTYKEEGFELISKLT

-237 QEREKYMKNN
+237 QEREKYKRNN

-322 TQVEYFYGK
+322 SQVEYFYGK

-372 ILYFGVKY
+372 ILYFGIKY

-403 FTTPGIGNAAHIGGL
+403 FTTPGIGNVAHIGGL
-418 VGGYLISMA
+418 IGGYLISMA

-437 QGSKINGIIIST
+437 RSSRINGIIISA
-449 ILTIFMIYIGFIR
+449 ILTIFMIYIGFVR

>member
-1 MSKFLFFD
+1 MDLTIMDSYDLLVMKLIHYFIVSENYTPIIIKGIDDEVWLENKNNEYSIIRIVTRKIINKEQYDYD
-9 IDGTLVG
+9 IL
-16 KSRHITEKTK
+16 KTK
-26 EAIQAAKDAGN
+26 HIAKQLKRKLLDFSMNVLSIYLDKNFYTN
-37 KVFLCTGRA
+37 KIDNF
-46 PTSIVGDVKA
+46 DE
-56 LPVDGIVASAG
+56 
-67 GFVQVDGKYI
+67 KYI
-77 FKNFMDK
+77 
-84 YTLSEMMT
+84 S
-92 LFVNHGILFCLE
+92 IL
-104 TEHAI
+104 I
-109 YQTPGVNE
+109 K
-117 FFDKRHTKEFG
+117 D
-128 ENVELQRFF
+128 
-137 ELKRQEENRIPVSK
+137 
-151 FDLENTG
+151 
-158 VTKIGFIAPDPIAF
+158 
-172 YDCVKYIAPMFNIVT
+172 
-187 FSKYEDDFINNEYIN
+187 EDDFINNEYIN

-437 QGSKINGIIIST
+437 RSSRINGIIISA
-449 ILTIFMIYIGFIR
+449 ILTIFMIYIGFVR

>member
-1 MSKFLFFD
+1 MDLTIMDSYDLLVMKLIHYFIVSENYTPIIIKGIDDEVWLENKNNEYSIIRIVTRKIINKEQYDYD
-9 IDGTLVG
+9 IL
-16 KSRHITEKTK
+16 KTK
-26 EAIQAAKDAGN
+26 HIAKQLKRKLIDFSMNVLSIYLDKNFYTN
-37 KVFLCTGRA
+37 KIDNF
-46 PTSIVGDVKA
+46 DE
-56 LPVDGIVASAG
+56 
-67 GFVQVDGKYI
+67 KYI
-77 FKNFMDK
+77 
-84 YTLSEMMT
+84 S
-92 LFVNHGILFCLE
+92 IL
-104 TEHAI
+104 I
-109 YQTPGVNE
+109 K
-117 FFDKRHTKEFG
+117 D
-128 ENVELQRFF
+128 
-137 ELKRQEENRIPVSK
+137 
-151 FDLENTG
+151 
-158 VTKIGFIAPDPIAF
+158 
-172 YDCVKYIAPMFNIVT
+172 
-187 FSKYEDDFINNEYIN
+187 EDDFINNEYIN
-202 KAYKNLRDK
+202 KAYKQVIDK
-211 FVYKEEGFELISKLT
+211 FTYKEEGFELISKLT

-237 QEREKYMKNN
+237 QEREKYMRNN

-322 TQVEYFYGK
+322 SQVEYFYGK

-372 ILYFGVKY
+372 ILYFGIKY

-418 VGGYLISMA
+418 IGGYLISMA

-437 QGSKINGIIIST
+437 RSSRINGIIISA
-449 ILTIFMIYIGFIR
+449 ILTIFMIYIGFVR

>member
-1 MSKFLFFD
+1 MDLTIMDSYDLLVMKLIHYFIVSENYTPIIIKGIDDEVWLENKNNEYSIIRIVTRKIINKEQYDYD
-9 IDGTLVG
+9 IL
-16 KSRHITEKTK
+16 KTK
-26 EAIQAAKDAGN
+26 HIAKQLKRKLLDFSMNVLSIYLDKNFYTN
-37 KVFLCTGRA
+37 KIDNF
-46 PTSIVGDVKA
+46 DE
-56 LPVDGIVASAG
+56 
-67 GFVQVDGKYI
+67 KYI
-77 FKNFMDK
+77 
-84 YTLSEMMT
+84 S
-92 LFVNHGILFCLE
+92 IL
-104 TEHAI
+104 I
-109 YQTPGVNE
+109 K
-117 FFDKRHTKEFG
+117 D
-128 ENVELQRFF
+128 
-137 ELKRQEENRIPVSK
+137 
-151 FDLENTG
+151 
-158 VTKIGFIAPDPIAF
+158 
-172 YDCVKYIAPMFNIVT
+172 
-187 FSKYEDDFINNEYIN
+187 EDDFINNEYIN

-349 VALSSVNTV
+349 GALSSVNTV

-418 VGGYLISMA
+418 IGGYLISMA

-437 QGSKINGIIIST
+437 RSSRINGIIISA
-449 ILTIFMIYIGFIR
+449 ILTIFMIYIGFVR

>member
-1 MSKFLFFD
+1 MDLTIMDSYDLLVMKLIHYFIVSENYTPIIIKGIDDEVWLENKNNEYSIIRIVTRKIINKEQYDYD
-9 IDGTLVG
+9 IL
-16 KSRHITEKTK
+16 KTK
-26 EAIQAAKDAGN
+26 HIAKQLKRKLLDFSMNVLSIYLDKNFYTN
-37 KVFLCTGRA
+37 KIDNF
-46 PTSIVGDVKA
+46 DE
-56 LPVDGIVASAG
+56 
-67 GFVQVDGKYI
+67 KYI
-77 FKNFMDK
+77 
-84 YTLSEMMT
+84 S
-92 LFVNHGILFCLE
+92 IL
-104 TEHAI
+104 I
-109 YQTPGVNE
+109 K
-117 FFDKRHTKEFG
+117 D
-128 ENVELQRFF
+128 
-137 ELKRQEENRIPVSK
+137 
-151 FDLENTG
+151 
-158 VTKIGFIAPDPIAF
+158 
-172 YDCVKYIAPMFNIVT
+172 
-187 FSKYEDDFINNEYIN
+187 EDDFINNEYIN

-305 IGVIHL
+305 IGLIHL

-437 QGSKINGIIIST
+437 RSSKINGIIISA
-449 ILTIFMIYIGFIR
+449 ILTIFMIYIGFVR